1 MESGKW
7 TVNAQS
13 DLGTGAGVLDVP
25 TVGTVADGFP
35 VPTGVVCLDWR
46 PVRYECSTR
55 RRAVEDAG
63 PYAALVSPAA
73 CFAGRRDAGPYA
85 ALVSPA
91 ACFAG
96 RRDAGPYAAL
106 LLPIASSLL
115 SLNTVHFPLST
126 IHYPLIYPQTVENCC
141 IRANSFQLFYNSEV
155 DIWKLRAIIRL
166 ALRKTECQTSVDPVV
181 LSAAKHRQR
190 MSKPSPRR
198 ERVSPGAQND

>member
-55 RRAVEDAG
+55 RRAVE
-63 PYAALVSPAA
+63 
-73 CFAGRRDAGPYA
+73 DAGPYA

-190 MSKPSPRR
+190 MSEPSPRR
-198 ERVSPGAQND
+198 ERVAPGTQND